1 MLIQVLRNENRD
13 TLAPLCCHR
22 SLAELEMAGTNVNDV
37 ILTRWEGAVGDFA
50 STDMLTA
57 TIAFWPS
64 KQLLSQ
70 LAALP
75 APWIVADAENQPLA
89 WRSPTGALPENAA
102 RIPVDEASFAIRY
115 PWDLLKVPVEVLSEI
130 MDSRIDGTV
139 REGAHID
146 GILILGEGSVVLPGV
161 YMEGVTVIGKN
172 CKIGPNCYFRGNTS
186 LGDNCH
192 VGQAVEV
199 KNSMLMNKVS
209 AGHLSYIG
217 DSIVGSFTNFG
228 AGTITS
234 NFRHDGKNH
243 TSKVC
248 GKLLDTGRRKF
259 GSIIG
264 ENVHTG
270 IHTSIYP
277 GRKIWADQCTL
288 PGDIVKH
295 DLTGR

>member
-1 MLIQVLRNENRD
+1 M
-13 TLAPLCCHR
+13 
-22 SLAELEMAGTNVNDV
+22 
-37 ILTRWEGAVGDFA
+37 
-50 STDMLTA
+50 
-57 TIAFWPS
+57 
-64 KQLLSQ
+64 
-70 LAALP
+70 
-75 APWIVADAENQPLA
+75 
-89 WRSPTGALPENAA
+89 
-102 RIPVDEASFAIRY
+102 
-115 PWDLLKVPVEVLSEI
+115 LSEI
-130 MDSRIDGTV
+130 KESRIEGTV

-248 GKLLDTGRRKF
+248 GKQLDVKSGRISALFPATSSSTTSPDADPAVKRHKKARRTRKTVALSVFPTGPAYAFREKKRMVC
-259 GSIIG
+259 SM
-264 ENVHTG
+264 
-270 IHTSIYP
+270 P
-277 GRKIWADQCTL
+277 
-288 PGDIVKH
+288 
-295 DLTGR
+295 

>member
-102 RIPVDEASFAIRY
+102 RIPVDEASFAIR
-115 PWDLLKVPVEVLSEI
+115 
-130 MDSRIDGTV
+130 
-139 REGAHID
+139 
-146 GILILGEGSVVLPGV
+146 GI
-161 YMEGVTVIGKN
+161 
-172 CKIGPNCYFRGNTS
+172 C
-186 LGDNCH
+186 
-192 VGQAVEV
+192 
-199 KNSMLMNKVS
+199 
-209 AGHLSYIG
+209 
-217 DSIVGSFTNFG
+217 
-228 AGTITS
+228 
-234 NFRHDGKNH
+234 
-243 TSKVC
+243 
-248 GKLLDTGRRKF
+248 
-259 GSIIG
+259 
-264 ENVHTG
+264 
-270 IHTSIYP
+270 
-277 GRKIWADQCTL
+277 
-288 PGDIVKH
+288 
-295 DLTGR
+295 